1 MIPVQGRRMAVLK
14 SILAGL
20 VSAVL
25 ITLAG
30 MLLLAGVMM
39 IAPVGDKWLMILNQ
53 VLKLGSVILGVCV
66 AVPCGG
72 QRGLATGAAVSLLYA
87 CIGYGMYVCLGGS
100 GFTVGG
106 MLGEILICAA
116 AGAVTGTIRA
126 NLQPQRKKRGSVT
139 APKRS

>member
-1 MIPVQGRRMAVLK
+1 MAALK

-20 VSAVL
+20 VSAVM

-30 MLLLAGVMM
+30 MLLLAGIMM
-39 IAPVGDKWLMILNQ
+39 IASVGDRWLMILNQ
-53 VLKLGSVILGVCV
+53 VLKIGSVIMGACV
-66 AVPCGG
+66 AVPRGG
-72 QRGLATGAAVSLLYA
+72 RRGLATGSAVSLLYA
-87 CIGYGMYVCLGGS
+87 CIGYSMYVCLGGS

-126 NLQPQRKKRGSVT
+126 NMQPARRKKGRIP
-139 APKRS
+139 A